1 MKWDPLE
8 REQNQPK
15 RLDSLLDSLLYKLSG
30 SSTQEIT
37 IIINKWDSIVGEKFS
52 QLTNPTHIK
61 NNKLHLQANDAAIAQ
76 ELEWR
81 ESQIL
86 EAIKAHINEDKIQAL
101 KVTIKKV

>member
-1 MKWDPLE
+1 MKWGPSE

-15 RLDSLLDSLLYKLSG
+15 KLDALLDSLLYKLSG

-37 IIINKWDSIVGEKFS
+37 IIIDKWDSIVGEKFS
-52 QLTNPTHIK
+52 KLTHPTHIK

-81 ESQIL
+81 ETQIL
-86 EAIKAHINEDKIQAL
+86 EAIKSHINEDKIHSL